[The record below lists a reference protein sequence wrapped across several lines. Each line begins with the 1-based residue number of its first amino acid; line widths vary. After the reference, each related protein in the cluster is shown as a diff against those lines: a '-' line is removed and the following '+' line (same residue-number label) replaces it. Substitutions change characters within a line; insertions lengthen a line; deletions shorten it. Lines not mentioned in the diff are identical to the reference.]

1 MTVGHCRYTNKA
13 QLHIYFEKCA
23 PVFKFIGK
31 AGEQHR
37 VFVFSADSFAEHLR
51 NPWNSPVE
59 WFEAADCAIEFMLAH
74 SGPSDVLLFCDGR
87 SRACRAKLESLVLS
101 ARHMSEIWIV
111 YKPTPRLGR
120 KVTFASDNRE
130 TAFVS
135 LPVARTLLPAKQRAE
150 FTGTGE
156 APTHDSTYTG
166 VDTVPWSALP
176 CISAED
182 KENIVGFRPTL
193 PYAKFYDAACGQ
205 PLFWAERKTV
215 KFWYRLLE
223 DLDAKAVCD
232 LTPGSGMCAR
242 ACMDLGISYTGITRS
257 PEHGSWLQNVVDR
270 HALQT
275 ITTNGSPLFEQH
287 LAAAITEHFKDVLD
301 QLHDADAVEDQAPEV
316 DVDIA

>member
-1 MTVGHCRYTNKA
+1 
-13 QLHIYFEKCA
+13 
-23 PVFKFIGK
+23 
-31 AGEQHR
+31 
-37 VFVFSADSFAEHLR
+37 
-51 NPWNSPVE
+51 
-59 WFEAADCAIEFMLAH
+59 MLAH

-101 ARHMSEIWIV
+101 ARHLSEIWIV

-135 LPVARTLLPAKQRAE
+135 LPVARTLLPTKQRAE
-150 FTGTGE
+150 FTGAGE
-156 APTHDSTYTG
+156 ASTHDSTYTG
-166 VDTVPWSALP
+166 VDTVPWSAL
-176 CISAED
+176 
-182 KENIVGFRPTL
+182 
-193 PYAKFYDAACGQ
+193 
-205 PLFWAERKTV
+205 
-215 KFWYRLLE
+215 
-223 DLDAKAVCD
+223 
-232 LTPGSGMCAR
+232 
-242 ACMDLGISYTGITRS
+242 
-257 PEHGSWLQNVVDR
+257 DR